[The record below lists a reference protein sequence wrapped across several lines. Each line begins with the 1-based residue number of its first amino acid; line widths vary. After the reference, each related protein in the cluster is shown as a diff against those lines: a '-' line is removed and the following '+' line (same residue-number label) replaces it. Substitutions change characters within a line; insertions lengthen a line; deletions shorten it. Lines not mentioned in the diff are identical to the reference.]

1 MLKPSV
7 GDITDM
13 SSPLNFFSIV
23 VFPALSKPLALG
35 SGNKPYCLGSSY
47 SSLPNHVI
55 VLYLELL
62 HKDTVLAIA
71 FPFLFASSF
80 SKCLANPF

>member
-23 VFPALSKPLALG
+23 VFPALSKPLALVAQ
-35 SGNKPYCLGSSY
+35 KILD
-47 SSLPNHVI
+47 SL
-55 VLYLELL
+55 
-62 HKDTVLAIA
+62 
-71 FPFLFASSF
+71 
-80 SKCLANPF
+80 